1 MRRDIK
7 FAALFFTSDLR
18 HSNDNNRSV
27 DFRGG
32 P

>member
-1 MRRDIK
+1 MV
-7 FAALFFTSDLR
+7 AALFFTSDLR